1 VRVSINDPALVEELA
16 GFLQRAQC
24 LAEVRPDGTL
34 DVYLAHDL
42 PPTVARAELESY
54 LSLWAR
60 SHPGGAAAL
69 EPDYS

>member
-1 VRVSINDPALVEELA
+1 VRVSVDDPALLGELA

-24 LAEVRPDGTL
+24 LAEVQPDGTL

-54 LSLWAR
+54 LRMWAR
-60 SHPGGAAAL
+60 SHPGGTAAL
-69 EPDYS
+69 EPD